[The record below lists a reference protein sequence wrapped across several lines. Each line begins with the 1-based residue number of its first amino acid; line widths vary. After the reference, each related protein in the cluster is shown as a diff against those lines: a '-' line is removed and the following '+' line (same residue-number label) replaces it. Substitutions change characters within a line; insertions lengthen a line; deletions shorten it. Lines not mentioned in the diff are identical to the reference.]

1 MIAVHHL
8 RPIESEHDPRPT
20 LDFAARAQIM
30 DADIPDIAKEA
41 MIGSGVDASKP
52 EVAPT
57 HVVSVSGDD
66 ERLRV
71 FDEL

>member
-1 MIAVHHL
+1 MAHHL
-8 RPIESEHDPRPT
+8 RPIESEHDSRPT

-41 MIGSGVDASKP
+41 IIGSGVDTSKP
-52 EVAPT
+52 EVSAT

-66 ERLRV
+66 GRLRV
-71 FDEL
+71 FDDL

>member
-1 MIAVHHL
+1 
-8 RPIESEHDPRPT
+8 
-20 LDFAARAQIM
+20 M

-41 MIGSGVDASKP
+41 IIGSGVDKSKP
-52 EVAPT
+52 EVSAT

-66 ERLRV
+66 GRLRV